1 MVRKAVVV
9 PEDKKKIEK
18 IKKKYNNPN
27 MTDEVANKI
36 IKLEVTSNVLKTAT
50 FISGVITTFDWLIP
64 DNIPFLDEIVLTGLT
79 ALLSSGT
86 KIVDKKIDDLAKTG
100 STRVEMND
108 ISDLSSKM
116 KNLKDAVVSSRSK
129 S

>member
-1 MVRKAVVV
+1 M
-9 PEDKKKIEK
+9 
-18 IKKKYNNPN
+18 
-27 MTDEVANKI
+27 
-36 IKLEVTSNVLKTAT
+36 
-50 FISGVITTFDWLIP
+50 
-64 DNIPFLDEIVLTGLT
+64 
-79 ALLSSGT
+79 LSSGT

>member
-1 MVRKAVVV
+1 MERKAVVV

>member
-1 MVRKAVVV
+1 M
-9 PEDKKKIEK
+9 
-18 IKKKYNNPN
+18 
-27 MTDEVANKI
+27 
-36 IKLEVTSNVLKTAT
+36 EVTSNVLKTAT

>member
-1 MVRKAVVV
+1 MERKAVVV
-9 PEDKKKIEK
+9 PEDKRKIEK